1 MASTEAQKKY
11 DAKRAG
17 KRARA
22 WWGVL
27 YPESAPEDWEQKI
40 RDSLVE
46 TLISP
51 LHDKD
56 VSPTGEAKKPHYHVL
71 ISFKNPVTREKAADL
86 MEGWGCV
93 VQRHWPKPGTPDSF
107 KVNDFKQA
115 ARYLCHLDQP
125 DKHRYDTSD
134 VVSVGAIDYP
144 TLVMSS
150 ADEDAIL
157 DEVFE
162 AMDAY
167 YLDSYSKV
175 VRFTKAHRPEWK
187 PVVYRKYSRAIA
199 EYAKGLHYE
208 EREAHGDG
216 RTPYMADSE
225 NRTTT
230 YIYGVPSSDSS
241 EPSL

>member
-1 MASTEAQKKY
+1 M
-11 DAKRAG
+11 
-17 KRARA
+17 
-22 WWGVL
+22 
-27 YPESAPEDWEQKI
+27 
-40 RDSLVE
+40 
-46 TLISP
+46 
-51 LHDKD
+51 
-56 VSPTGEAKKPHYHVL
+56 
-71 ISFKNPVTREKAADL
+71 
-86 MEGWGCV
+86 
-93 VQRHWPKPGTPDSF
+93 
-107 KVNDFKQA
+107 
-115 ARYLCHLDQP
+115 
-125 DKHRYDTSD
+125 
-134 VVSVGAIDYP
+134 SVGAIDYP